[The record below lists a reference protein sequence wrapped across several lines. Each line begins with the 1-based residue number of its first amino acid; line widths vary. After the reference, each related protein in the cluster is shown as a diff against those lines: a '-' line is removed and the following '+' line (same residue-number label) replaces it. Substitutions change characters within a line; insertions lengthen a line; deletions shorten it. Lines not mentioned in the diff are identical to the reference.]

1 MLFKLKIMLYLIFT
15 LWSCD
20 NFLNLQFICSM
31 FCSNLWETLTIMKSI
46 LYVYKELAKKTV
58 KAKINKAFLRIV
70 LKTAAEQLFKLKFSL
85 KMYTF
90 PLDLQ
95 FLLLWKIFLRN
106 HEIENIQRR
115 PGIYFP
121 GKFLRATFTLRRL
134 LSKINSKL
142 WRF

>member
-46 LYVYKELAKKTV
+46 LDAYKELAKKTV

-115 PGIYFP
+115 PGIYFR